1 MKWSKQDLKGLTT
14 MCGFLTLFVSSPFI
28 FFPSTHVLPLTVWC
42 LLSSVFFVLLLF
54 LLCVPLIPCVW
65 CIYHICCPC
74 CVSDAS
80 LYYEYIVRDSVFPGF
95 QIRLIVE
102 KSLNINSNDIIPP
115 KKCVFIWHFQF
126 LKLCMIHFSMRSKE
140 NVNFIF
146 LYFSRYHQ
154 ALHIAISR
162 THC

>member
-1 MKWSKQDLKGLTT
+1 

-115 KKCVFIWHFQF
+115 KKCVFI
-126 LKLCMIHFSMRSKE
+126 
-140 NVNFIF
+140 
-146 LYFSRYHQ
+146 
-154 ALHIAISR
+154 
-162 THC
+162 